1 MRLPWK
7 LLCCEI
13 RKCGAIIRAEG
24 GSPAVDDAGVAGA
37 ANEFISQLLAD
48 EDSHARLREDNSDDL
63 LAIVLHSP
71 VALPAVALAL
81 MVNGIG
87 TPGGCHLL

>member
-1 MRLPWK
+1 MTLVSR
-7 LLCCEI
+7 
-13 RKCGAIIRAEG
+13 
-24 GSPAVDDAGVAGA
+24 V
-37 ANEFISQLLAD
+37 AD

>member
-1 MRLPWK
+1 
-7 LLCCEI
+7 
-13 RKCGAIIRAEG
+13 
-24 GSPAVDDAGVAGA
+24 
-37 ANEFISQLLAD
+37 
-48 EDSHARLREDNSDDL
+48 LREDNSDDL

-87 TPGGCHLL
+87 TPLGTATYLGVVVLSGNR